1 LYTRYES
8 EHREVKKISARELW
22 FKVLDAQMETGTPS
36 LLYKDACNQKSNQ
49 KNVGVIKSSNL
60 CTEIIQ
66 YSSPE
71 ETAVCNLASLA
82 LSSFVDETGAFDYD
96 GLLQVTKIVTKNLNR
111 VIDKTYYP
119 SENARRSNVKH
130 RPIGIGVQGL
140 ADTFFKMNI
149 AFYSTQALE
158 VNKLIFET
166 IYYGAVVA
174 SVELA
179 QDDGPYESFADSPM
193 SKGQFQFDFW
203 GVSPSDR
210 YDWEK
215 LRGDVVRYGVRNSL
229 LVAPMPTASTS
240 QILGSTEC
248 FEPITSNLY
257 SRRTNAGEFIVV
269 NQYLVHELLAAG
281 LWNDA
286 MKNNIIANH
295 GSVQQLDLPEETKK
309 KYLTVW
315 EIPMRHIIDMAR
327 DRGAFICQSQSLN
340 LFIAD
345 PDKQRLTSMHF
356 YAWKQGLKTG
366 MYYLRR
372 KPRYNPQQVT
382 LEPATCLNCS
392 A

>member
-1 LYTRYES
+1 
-8 EHREVKKISARELW
+8 
-22 FKVLDAQMETGTPS
+22 
-36 LLYKDACNQKSNQ
+36 
-49 KNVGVIKSSNL
+49 
-60 CTEIIQ
+60 
-66 YSSPE
+66 
-71 ETAVCNLASLA
+71 
-82 LSSFVDETGAFDYD
+82 
-96 GLLQVTKIVTKNLNR
+96 
-111 VIDKTYYP
+111 
-119 SENARRSNVKH
+119 
-130 RPIGIGVQGL
+130 
-140 ADTFFKMNI
+140 
-149 AFYSTQALE
+149 LE